1 MRVSRDRDMIFI
13 LLFFYLVG
21 LSTGY
26 QYYPFVPNALY
37 QTGMNVSFVSGMFS
51 FFQDNAGFGTSGS
64 YNGVIGI
71 TFDRTEKFG
80 FLTTADG
87 KVLRKLNL
95 RTTYVS
101 SDVTS
106 K

>member
-1 MRVSRDRDMIFI
+1 
-13 LLFFYLVG
+13 VG
-21 LSTGY
+21 LSTSY
-26 QYYPFVPNALY
+26 QYYPFAPNALY
-37 QTGMNVSFVSGMFS
+37 QTGMNVSFVSGVFS
-51 FFQDNAGFGTSGS
+51 FFQDTAGFGSSGS

-71 TFDRTEKFG
+71 TLDRTETFG
-80 FLTTADG
+80 FLTTVDG
-87 KVLRKLNL
+87 KALRKLNL